1 MSKLRFVFEKTGR
14 ARYISHLDLMRTFQR
29 AFNRAG
35 LELKHSEGFNPHPQ
49 ISVLLPLQ
57 LGCESVCER
66 LDADVLSPREGM
78 TDELNRVLP
87 EGVRMISVGEPVMK
101 PGAIKYTRCELRL
114 FYGDGADHAAEA
126 AKTLGSGKVEIMK
139 KTKRG
144 EGLLDIAPH
153 IRLLDARDG
162 RIELIL
168 SAFEPTV
175 NPADVASALRPEYFL
190 ARRLEIYAENM
201 EKFI

>member
-14 ARYISHLDLMRTFQR
+14 ARFISHLDLMRTFQR

-49 ISVLLPLQ
+49 LSVLLPLQ

-66 LDADVLSPREGM
+66 LDADVLSPRENM
-78 TDELNRVLP
+78 IRELNLVLP
-87 EGVRMISVGEPVMK
+87 EGVRMLSVGEPVMK
-101 PGAIKYTRCELRL
+101 PGAVRYTRCELRL
-114 FYGDGADHAAEA
+114 FYPDGEDRTLQAAE
-126 AKTLGSGKVEIMK
+126 KLSSGRLEIMK

-144 EGLLDIAPH
+144 ESLLDIAPH

-162 RIELIL
+162 RIELVL

-175 NPADVASALRPEYFL
+175 NPSDVASVLKPEHYIG
-190 ARRLEIYAENM
+190 RRLEIYAENM
-201 EKFI
+201 EKFR